1 MTSVLGGLRN
11 AETGLHS
18 GQVVYM
24 PGCTTTNCS
33 ESDFG
38 AETTAAKAAKLTV
51 LVLGTLGWCDAH
63 TARAPVE
70 RVLQYHPISLSRCGC
85 NQQGLMKQ
93 SVVRCVRAR
102 SCEDRDLL
110 DPGQNP
116 NPNAYEREGAPLNL
130 SSWPVPP
137 LSASTLTS

>member
-11 AETGLHS
+11 AGTGLHS

-63 TARAPVE
+63 TARSSRESVTVP
-70 RVLQYHPISLSRCGC
+70 PDFSLSMRMQSTRADEAERCA
-85 NQQGLMKQ
+85 L
-93 SVVRCVRAR
+93 CVCAF
-102 SCEDRDLL
+102 L
-110 DPGQNP
+110 
-116 NPNAYEREGAPLNL
+116 
-130 SSWPVPP
+130 
-137 LSASTLTS
+137 